1 MDSERRKTVL
11 EQISSA
17 RPGLDLELAEFVGE
31 GASRDVVLVGDDW
44 VFKLPRDDRAREGLE
59 REARFLELVTRYVH
73 MPVPKFQIENNLAAY
88 RYMPGVPLTPSYL
101 NSISVAPRKR
111 LMQSLG
117 HFLREL
123 HFIPIDP
130 AISSGLKPVP
140 APQTLEDWQGVL
152 DRVRSSL
159 YPHMLRHQR
168 EWVESHFAPV
178 FGGRVSLDFEP
189 AVIHSDLG
197 VNHVLVDPYI
207 DEMAGVVGF
216 GAAGLGD
223 PAIDLGTLIFSYG
236 ETLVRMM
243 ITAYPEARYMIDRA
257 RFWAGALEIQWAL
270 AGRESGDPSLQL
282 AHLGMARDMLPPGS
296 APG

>member
-1 MDSERRKTVL
+1 MDSERRKAVL
-11 EQISSA
+11 EQISAA

-44 VFKLPRDDRAREGLE
+44 VFKLPRDDRARESLE
-59 REARFLELVTRYVH
+59 REMRFLDLVARYVH
-73 MPVPKFQIENNLAAY
+73 MPVPKFQIEDDLAAY
-88 RYMPGVPLTPSYL
+88 HYMAGVPLTTAYL
-101 NSISVAPRKR
+101 SSLMVAPRKR
-111 LMQSLG
+111 LMQSIG

-123 HFIPIDP
+123 HFIPLEA
-130 AISSGLKPVP
+130 AIEAGLKPVP
-140 APQTLEDWQGVL
+140 APQSREDWQSVL
-152 DRVRSSL
+152 DRVRTSL

-168 EWVESHFAPV
+168 EWVEAHFAPILS
-178 FGGRVSLDFEP
+178 GRVSLDYEP

-197 VNHVLVDPYI
+197 INHLIVDPYI

-223 PAIDLGTLIFSYG
+223 PAIDLANLIFAYG
-236 ETLVRMM
+236 ETLVRMA
-243 ITAYPEARYMIDRA
+243 IAAYPEARYFIDRA